1 MLIPEI
7 PSRYVP
13 RCPADFIG
21 DAGNYARL
29 IEKLFKR
36 AKKQNNAS
44 LRILLNGNPGLG
56 KSALA
61 RWMIED
67 LLGISKFDTI
77 KLNGTQI
84 NIETIEDICQRL
96 QYRPME
102 GDYRA
107 IWFEECDA
115 MSVPAQKRIL
125 TMLDELDDINGV
137 VVVCTSNCKLREFE
151 PRFQTRFTV
160 MEFEPPKQAEVETFL
175 KNFIP
180 NPDDVA
186 AIAQRAYGN
195 VRQALKDAD
204 LAIE

>member
-1 MLIPEI
+1 MDIPTI

-21 DAGNYARL
+21 DAANYAL
-29 IEKLFKR
+29 LVEKLFAR

-44 LRILLNGNPGLG
+44 LRFLLNGPPGLG
-56 KSALA
+56 KSSLA
-61 RWMIED
+61 RWMLED

-84 NIETIEDICQRL
+84 NIESIEDICQRL

-125 TMLDELDDINGV
+125 TMLDDLDSINGI
-137 VVVCTSNCKLREFE
+137 VVVCTSNCRLKEFE

-160 MEFEPPKQAEVETFL
+160 LEFMPPDQKEVEAFL
-175 KNFIP
+175 AHFIP
-180 NPDDVA
+180 NPEDIT
-186 AIAQRAYGN
+186 AIASRAYGN

-204 LAIE
+204 LAI

>member
-1 MLIPEI
+1 MLIPII
-7 PSRYVP
+7 PSRYIP
-13 RCPADFIG
+13 RCPDDFIG
-21 DAGNYARL
+21 DAHNYALL
-29 IEKLFKR
+29 IQKLYAR

-44 LRILLNGNPGLG
+44 LRFLLNGNPGLG

-67 LLGISKFDTI
+67 LWGISRFYTK

-84 NIETIEDICQRL
+84 NIETIEGICQSL
-96 QYRPME
+96 QYCPME
-102 GDYRA
+102 GDYKA

-160 MEFEPPKQAEVETFL
+160 MEFEPPTQPEVEKFL
-175 KNFIP
+175 AHFIP
-180 NPDDVA
+180 NPEDISS
-186 AIAQRAYGN
+186 IAQRAYGN